1 MIVLYAEA
9 NHLTLRP
16 EQQELSD
23 TMRGLGAN
31 LSESEIEMV
40 IKEVVQT
47 TIKQDAS
54 LVQASRSIPLS
65 FSLQVDLDGNGVI
78 SIHEFLHLMYS

>member
-1 MIVLYAEA
+1 MIVLPTEA

-16 EQQELSD
+16 EQQELGD
-23 TMRGLGAN
+23 IMRGLGAN
-31 LSESEIEMV
+31 LSNAEIEMV
-40 IKEVVQT
+40 IEEVVQT

-78 SIHEFLHLMYS
+78 SIQEFLQLMYS